1 MFFSQFDT
9 NLYPSQ
15 GTKGLNYIN
24 IHHGAIKLIGLAN
37 CSFTEEVCSS
47 NPAGVNGICNS

>member
-1 MFFSQFDT
+1 MFCSQFDT
-9 NLYPSQ
+9 SLHPSR
-15 GTKGLNYIN
+15 GTKDLNYIN